1 MTTTLSYRIATAA
14 MTAFVVMTLW
24 TQTLVTPS
32 PAEPVN
38 LLDAAQINATQIAL
52 PELA

>member
-14 MTAFVVMTLW
+14 MTAFVVLSMW
-24 TQTLVTPS
+24 SQTLRMP
-32 PAEPVN
+32 E
-38 LLDAAQINATQIAL
+38 AAPQFATATVELVQ